1 MIWKYHTSIAYTL
14 VYSSDEAVTKLGN
27 HISTAASLGDK
38 LSTMSLGGANWVEWS
53 GLNVHRADLYAW
65 SFYYCSTIRGL
76 KFPAIQESSWSSF
89 LWNCFLVYKF
99 WVITCHAP
107 SLFSGMA
114 LWVVTCSPRSQSVAD
129 AILLEVQPHLDKLRD
144 IRSKLQKAV
153 DAAKAAQT
161 YQHVKLCPLVQF
173 LTMVVPYI
181 RISTEKGFEVSY
193 IV

>member
-1 MIWKYHTSIAYTL
+1 M
-14 VYSSDEAVTKLGN
+14 
-27 HISTAASLGDK
+27 
-38 LSTMSLGGANWVEWS
+38 
-53 GLNVHRADLYAW
+53 
-65 SFYYCSTIRGL
+65 
-76 KFPAIQESSWSSF
+76 
-89 LWNCFLVYKF
+89 
-99 WVITCHAP
+99 
-107 SLFSGMA
+107 
-114 LWVVTCSPRSQSVAD
+114 AD

-173 LTMVVPYI
+173 LTTVVPYI